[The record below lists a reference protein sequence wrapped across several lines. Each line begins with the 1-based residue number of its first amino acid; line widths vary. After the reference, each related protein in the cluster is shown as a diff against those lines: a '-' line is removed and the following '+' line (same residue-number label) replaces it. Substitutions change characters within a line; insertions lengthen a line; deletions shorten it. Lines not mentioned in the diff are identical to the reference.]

1 MMLWILIAA
10 LTAAAS
16 LSVFIPMA
24 RARSNEATSAA
35 ADEAVYRQ
43 QLEEVDRDLERGLI
57 DEAAAEAAR
66 TEIARRLLA
75 ANDRVQHA
83 HEGAKSSAGL
93 RISQVLA
100 IAVVPVAALGLYLYL
115 GSPNMPDRPLAAR
128 LTAPPEDQSA
138 SELVARAERHLAENP
153 QDGRGWAV
161 LAPIYMRLNNPE
173 ASANAY
179 SKAIEFLGPSQEFF
193 TNMGEALT
201 MVNEG
206 LVTAS
211 AREAFE
217 NAVDL
222 EPTAVKPRFFLALAL
237 GQEGRKDDAIS
248 AWEALLEG
256 ADPTAFWVPAA
267 RDELQKLGGTPP
279 TMAETLKGPNREQ
292 VEAASEMSAED
303 RQAMIQSMVD
313 GLAARLASDGGT
325 LGEWQRLIRAYI
337 VLGDESKATAI
348 LNEARDVFGSNAA
361 DLAEIDAMAEELG
374 LSGQ

>member
-16 LSVFIPMA
+16 LSVLIPMA

-83 HEGAKSSAGL
+83 QEGGKSSAGFRL
-93 RISQVLA
+93 SQVLA
-100 IAVVPVAALGLYLYL
+100 VAIVPVAALGLYLYL

-128 LTAPPEDQSA
+128 LTAPPEDQSV

-201 MVNEG
+201 MANEG

-217 NAVDL
+217 KAVDL

-248 AWEALLEG
+248 AWEALLDG

-267 RDELQKLGGTPP
+267 REELQKLGGTPP
-279 TMAETLKGPNREQ
+279 TMAETLKGPSRDQ

-337 VLGDESKATAI
+337 VLGEESKATEI

-361 DLAEIDAMAEELG
+361 DLAKIDAMAEELG

>member
-16 LSVFIPMA
+16 LSVLIPMA

-83 HEGAKSSAGL
+83 HEGAKSSAGFRL
-93 RISQVLA
+93 SQVLA
-100 IAVVPVAALGLYLYL
+100 VAIVPVAALGLYLYL

-128 LTAPPEDQSA
+128 LTAPPEDQSV

-201 MVNEG
+201 MANEG

-217 NAVDL
+217 KAVDL

-256 ADPTAFWVPAA
+256 ADPTAFWLPAA
-267 RDELQKLGGTPP
+267 REELQKLGGTPP

-361 DLAEIDAMAEELG
+361 DLAKIDAMAGELG